1 MFVDK
6 AMQKTRSWAAWIG
19 LPVVGA
25 VIALLVQQYFFPYNV
40 KLQQKAELKR
50 ELVKEQYPNLQKAK
64 RLARLGLSI
73 TEVVFQ
79 TTYVDSRT
87 KRPISR
93 DTTVGT
99 IRIPSVAHDL
109 SARKEWTR
117 LLNETRG
124 AGDVL
129 DQRIFQVIVELGEL
143 VKRTPW
149 PKSKEFEDYDKS
161 QWVRPDVIDRWLS
174 LNQRLDQE
182 IDQVLS
188 LEE

>member
-1 MFVDK
+1 
-6 AMQKTRSWAAWIG
+6 MQKNRNWAALIG

-79 TTYVDSRT
+79 TSYVDSRT
-87 KRPISR
+87 KRRISR
-93 DTTVGT
+93 DTTIGMV
-99 IRIPSVAHDL
+99 RIPSVAHDL

-117 LLNETRG
+117 LLNETKD
-124 AGDVL
+124 AGYLL
-129 DQRIFQVIVELGEL
+129 DQRVLQVIVELEEL

-149 PKSKEFEDYDKS
+149 PKSKEFEDYQKS
-161 QWVRPDVIDRWLS
+161 QWAMPNFIDHWIS
-174 LNQRLDQE
+174 VNQRLDQE
-182 IDQVLS
+182 VDQVFS